1 MVLEENTLGNDIN
14 KILDKIIKILDKLSP
29 ELINAVKDLISSIA
43 EFLGLKN
50 KDEKLEDIGLKEE
63 KSNKKSEDFNSKEEY
78 MNYLKNEVKLDSSD
92 KEKLNNEGLKEIYFN
107 KGLELGIGAINEKL
121 GTNLSLEDVI
131 KLAKAGVENPK
142 DFIII
147 LDTFK
152 EKEVEPKISD
162 AIDKK
167 TTIKEKVE
175 VIGTLKE
182 GVSKIENSKEI
193 WNKLDNMLEDI

>member
-50 KDEKLEDIGLKEE
+50 KDEKLEDIGLQEE
-63 KSNKKSEDFNSKEEY
+63 KSDKKSEDFNSKEEY
-78 MNYLKNEVKLDSSD
+78 MNYLKNEVELDSFD
-92 KEKLNNEGLKEIYFN
+92 KEKLNNESLKEMYVN

-121 GTNLSLEDVI
+121 ETNLSLEDVV

-142 DFIII
+142 DFITI

>member
-142 DFIII
+142 DFITI

-167 TTIKEKVE
+167 
-175 VIGTLKE
+175 
-182 GVSKIENSKEI
+182 NN
-193 WNKLDNMLEDI
+193 NKRKS

>member
-167 TTIKEKVE
+167 TTIKKKVK

-182 GVSKIENSKEI
+182 RVSKIENSKEI

>member
-121 GTNLSLEDVI
+121 GTNLSLEDVV

-142 DFIII
+142 DFITI

>member
-107 KGLELGIGAINEKL
+107 KGLELWIGAINEKL

>member
-107 KGLELGIGAINEKL
+107 KGLELGIGAINEKI

-142 DFIII
+142 DFITI

>member
-142 DFIII
+142 DFITI

>member
-107 KGLELGIGAINEKL
+107 KVLELGIGAINEKL

-142 DFIII
+142 DFITI

>member
-14 KILDKIIKILDKLSP
+14 KILDQIIKILDKLSP

-142 DFIII
+142 DFITI

>member
-1 MVLEENTLGNDIN
+1 MYV
-14 KILDKIIKILDKLSP
+14 
-29 ELINAVKDLISSIA
+29 
-43 EFLGLKN
+43 
-50 KDEKLEDIGLKEE
+50 
-63 KSNKKSEDFNSKEEY
+63 
-78 MNYLKNEVKLDSSD
+78 
-92 KEKLNNEGLKEIYFN
+92 N

-121 GTNLSLEDVI
+121 GTNLSLEDVV

-142 DFIII
+142 DFITI

-182 GVSKIENSKEI
+182 GVSKIENSREI

>member
-1 MVLEENTLGNDIN
+1 MMLEENMIENDIN

-29 ELINAVKDLISSIA
+29 ELINAVRDLISSIA
-43 EFLGLKN
+43 EFLGLKD
-50 KDEKLEDIGLKEE
+50 KDEEIEEIGLKEE
-63 KSNKKSEDFNSKEEY
+63 KSDKKSEDFNSKEEY
-78 MNYLKNEVKLDSSD
+78 MNYLKNEVKLDSFD
-92 KEKLNNEGLKEIYFN
+92 KEKLNDESLKEMYIS
-107 KGLELGIGAINEKL
+107 KGLELGREAINEKL
-121 GTNLSLEDVI
+121 GTNMSLEDII

-142 DFIII
+142 EFITI

>member
-78 MNYLKNEVKLDSSD
+78 MNYLKNEVKLDSFD
-92 KEKLNNEGLKEIYFN
+92 KEKLNNEGLKEMYVN

-121 GTNLSLEDVI
+121 GTNLSLEDVV

-142 DFIII
+142 DFITI

-182 GVSKIENSKEI
+182 GVSKIENSREI

>member
-1 MVLEENTLGNDIN
+1 MMLEENIIENDIN

-29 ELINAVKDLISSIA
+29 ELINAVRDLISSIA
-43 EFLGLKN
+43 EFLGLKD
-50 KDEKLEDIGLKEE
+50 KDEEIEEIGLKEE
-63 KSNKKSEDFNSKEEY
+63 KSDKKSEDFNSKEEY
-78 MNYLKNEVKLDSSD
+78 MNYLKNEVKLDSFD
-92 KEKLNNEGLKEIYFN
+92 KEKLNDESLKEMYVS
-107 KGLELGIGAINEKL
+107 KGLELGREAINEKL
-121 GTNLSLEDVI
+121 GTNMSLEDII

-152 EKEVEPKISD
+152 EKKVEPKISD

-167 TTIKEKVE
+167 ISIKEKVD

-182 GVSKIENSKEI
+182 GVSKIENSKEV
-193 WNKLDNMLEDI
+193 WNKLDKMLEDI